1 MLRLDRSRWQLPLL
15 LVAVSLLGG
24 CIRETTEGSTRVFQ
38 NELWVPILTFAGGIA
53 ATVVGWLL
61 RTRFARFAWPMILA
75 GPFVAIGLAPA
86 LFLDRAAVDDSG
98 LSVRV
103 GIWAFSPALEVKYD
117 DLAQVRLIKE
127 ESRGRRGR
135 KNLSYFM
142 LCEKKNGE
150 PAKVP
155 LGNQVAEA
163 AAPLFLE
170 GVQQRGIPIVNE
182 TGE

>member
-1 MLRLDRSRWQLPLL
+1 MLRVNGVRWQLPLL
-15 LVAVSLLGG
+15 LVAVALLGG
-24 CIRETTEGSTRVFQ
+24 CVRETTDGSARVFQ
-38 NELWVPILTFAGGIA
+38 NEWWVPLLTLVGGIA

-61 RTRFARFAWPMILA
+61 RARFARYAWPMILV
-75 GPFVAIGLAPA
+75 GPFIAIGLAPA

-98 LSVRV
+98 ISVRV
-103 GIWAFSPALEVKYD
+103 GLWAFSPPLEVKYD
-117 DLAQVRLIKE
+117 DLTQVRLIKE

-135 KNLSYFM
+135 KNVNYFM
-142 LCEKKNGE
+142 LCEKKSGE

-155 LGNQVAEA
+155 LANKVAEA

-170 GVQQRGIPIVNE
+170 GVNQRGIPITNE